1 MELTTEQWLIIGS
14 YIMAG
19 ITLLFNF
26 GEKIWNKYSN
36 KKIEESKVKLDEGEL
51 KVKEITF
58 QNLLNENAR
67 LSSERALKSE
77 KDLSDAENRFDE
89 RGARLTKR
97 IDDLESKLNLAI
109 QENITLKS
117 EMAEMHMKQA
127 MSDKLIEEQRLE
139 NESLNIRMKEMVAKQ
154 TSSDK
159 LIEEQR
165 MAQTVSQRLIEE
177 QRREI
182 IALQD
187 FSERLIAQV
196 VGHDD
201 TPVQYKPDK

>member
-1 MELTTEQWLIIGS
+1 MELTNEQWLLIGS
-14 YIMAG
+14 YLLTG
-19 ITLLFNF
+19 IIALINF
-26 GEKIWNKYSN
+26 VGKIWKSRTAG
-36 KKIEESKVKLDEGEL
+36 KIDEGTY
-51 KVKEITF
+51 VG
-58 QNLLNENAR
+58 LLNENIR
-67 LSSERALKSE
+67 LANERALKSE
-77 KDLSDAENRFDE
+77 KEYIDAEARFDE
-89 RGARLTKR
+89 REKRLIKR
-97 IDDLESKLNLAI
+97 IDDFEQKLNLAI
-109 QENITLKS
+109 QENKTLKS

-139 NESLNIRMKEMVAKQ
+139 NESLNIRMKEMNAKQ
-154 TSSDK
+154 VSSDK

>member
-1 MELTTEQWLIIGS
+1 MEMTTEQWLLLGS
-14 YIMAG
+14 Y
-19 ITLLFNF
+19 LLTGVIALLNF
-26 GEKIWNKYSN
+26 GSKIWKSRTAV
-36 KKIEESKVKLDEGEL
+36 KIDESTYV
-51 KVKEITF
+51 
-58 QNLLNENAR
+58 NLLNENIR
-67 LSSERALKSE
+67 LANERALKSE
-77 KDLSDAENRFDE
+77 KDAADAEIRFDE
-89 RGARLTKR
+89 REKRLIKR
-97 IDDLESKLNLAI
+97 IDDFEQKLNLAI
-109 QENITLKS
+109 QENKTLKS

-139 NESLNIRMKEMVAKQ
+139 NESLNIRMKEMNAKQ
-154 TSSDK
+154 VSSDK